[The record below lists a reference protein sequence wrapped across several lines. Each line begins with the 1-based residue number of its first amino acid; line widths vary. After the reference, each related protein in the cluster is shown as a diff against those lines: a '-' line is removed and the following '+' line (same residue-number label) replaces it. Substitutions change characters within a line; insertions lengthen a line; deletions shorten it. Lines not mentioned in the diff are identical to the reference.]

1 MIKILCHIK
10 CDFNNVIFTRKTE
23 VEKFINYFNHFPI
36 RHLTLQG
43 HCI

>member
-10 CDFNNVIFTRKTE
+10 CDFDNVILQEKQ